1 MISKIS
7 SFTALLLFHSMT
19 YASAIDIPETLWN
32 SLNDSEK
39 EKLAKHHEVSLIAS
53 DAYGLLVD
61 VQSLNKSTTG
71 SNVGSNLGAAYGQA
85 NYIDKAFSGND
96 IDYSASKQITA
107 GLAGA
112 IVGSMLLD
120 TAPISKYS
128 NRYAIKTVTN
138 EIRYIEESTSSP
150 QFTHSVGTCVLLNPI
165 RPASQDLCTLTKA
178 ELLLKS
184 DLGNSLQIQHPQS
197 LPSGAKSPNL
207 NSGKNKVKCKIG
219 ENAPTYLDNN
229 LCIQA
234 NGEIQ

>member
-7 SFTALLLFHSMT
+7 AFITLLFFNSIT
-19 YASAIDIPETLWN
+19 YASSIDIPETLWS

-39 EKLAKHHEVSLIAS
+39 EMLTKDYEVSLIAS

-61 VQSLNKSTTG
+61 VQSLNKSTNGTNLG
-71 SNVGSNLGAAYGQA
+71 SSLGAAYGQS

-112 IVGSMLLD
+112 IIGSMLLD

-128 NRYAIKTVTN
+128 NRYAVKTITN
-138 EIRYIEESTSSP
+138 EIKYVEESTSSP

-184 DLGNSLQIQHPQS
+184 DLGNSTQVKNLKN
-197 LPSGAKSPNL
+197 LPSEARSPNP
-207 NSGKNKVKCKIG
+207 NSGRNKVKCKIG
-219 ENAPTYLDNN
+219 ENAPTYLDTN